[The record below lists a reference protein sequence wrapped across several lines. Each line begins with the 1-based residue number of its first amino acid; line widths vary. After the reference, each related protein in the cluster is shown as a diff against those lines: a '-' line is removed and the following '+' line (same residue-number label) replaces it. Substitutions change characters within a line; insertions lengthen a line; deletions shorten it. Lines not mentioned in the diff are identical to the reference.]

1 MKNNSSIKEKI
12 FEIRRKKG
20 ISQEKMAQL
29 LGISNNSFRK
39 LEKGKTILINDRLW
53 EIAKILEVSLE
64 ELMLEE
70 DFNTGMSLAE
80 MERLKFQEEIE
91 NLKNENILLK
101 QHISLLIEKYG
112 AYVKKAK

>member
-1 MKNNSSIKEKI
+1 MKSNSSIKEKI

-39 LEKGKTILINDRLW
+39 LEKGKTTLLNDRLW
-53 EIAKILEVSLE
+53 KIAKILEVSLE

-70 DFNTGMSLAE
+70 DFNTGMSLADI
-80 MERLKFQEEIE
+80 EREKFLREIE
-91 NLKNENILLK
+91 TLKSENILLK
-101 QHISLLIEKYG
+101 QHILLLTEKYDG
-112 AYVKKAK
+112 YVKKVK

>member
-1 MKNNSSIKEKI
+1 MKSNSSIKEKI

-39 LEKGKTILINDRLW
+39 LEKGNTILLSNRLW
-53 EIAKILEVSLE
+53 KIAKILEVSLE

-70 DFNTGMSLAE
+70 DFNTGMSLAD
-80 MERLKFQEEIE
+80 MERQKFQEEIE
-91 NLKNENILLK
+91 SLKSENTLLK
-101 QHISLLIEKYG
+101 QHILLLTEKYDG
-112 AYVKKAK
+112 YVKKVK

>member
-1 MKNNSSIKEKI
+1 
-12 FEIRRKKG
+12 
-20 ISQEKMAQL
+20 
-29 LGISNNSFRK
+29 
-39 LEKGKTILINDRLW
+39 
-53 EIAKILEVSLE
+53 
-64 ELMLEE
+64 MLEE

-101 QHISLLIEKYG
+101 QHISLLTEKYG

>member
-12 FEIRRKKG
+12 WEIRRKKG

-39 LEKGKTILINDRLW
+39 LEKGKTILVNTRLW
-53 EIAKILEVSLE
+53 KIAKILEVSVE

-70 DFNTGMSLAE
+70 DFNTGMSLADI
-80 MERLKFQEEIE
+80 ERQKFHSQIE
-91 NLKNENILLK
+91 VLKNENSILKQRILL
-101 QHISLLIEKYG
+101 LTEKYDG
-112 AYVKKAK
+112 YVKRAK